1 MDEEFEDALE
11 TMLDLV
17 DFPEFSMHEG
27 RDEILSSANNSDAT
41 TKIRR
46 AQSTS
51 TIGME
56 AKDDLLDLS
65 HIRRRLHSRLWG
77 PRHILMRDKLSF
89 LLGCTMLW

>member
-1 MDEEFEDALE
+1 MDDEFEDDLE
-11 TMLDLV
+11 TMLDVL
-17 DFPEFSMHEG
+17 DFPEYAMHEG
-27 RDEILSSANNSDAT
+27 RDEILSSANNTDAT

-46 AQSTS
+46 VQSTL
-51 TIGME
+51 TIGTE
-56 AKDDLLDLS
+56 VKEDLLDLS